1 MKKQL
6 LLLTEVTAFPVRMT
20 LSPVTTKEVNKIDFF
35 CNNTIKTR
43 AMRYPGFLN
52 VRRQVHYQKS
62 LL

>member
-6 LLLTEVTAFPVRMT
+6 LLLKEVTAFPVRMT
-20 LSPVTTKEVNKIDFF
+20 PSPVTTKEVNKIDFF
-35 CNNTIKTR
+35 RNNTIKTR